1 MSKERDIAKI
11 LSHLQIQ
18 PDDKAKQKAYD
29 RMMARRTEILAVKS
43 KAEKAMPIQMLSL
56 DDLQQ
61 VAAAGDQIGHTEAN
75 NKIDK
80 VEDEFGN

>member
-1 MSKERDIAKI
+1 
-11 LSHLQIQ
+11 
-18 PDDKAKQKAYD
+18 
-29 RMMARRTEILAVKS
+29 MARRTEILAVKS